1 MLTPTLVNL
10 WKEISNLK
18 TNEELFDYFEWIRSA
33 LEWCD
38 NIDFWWQFTKKKDN
52 GKVKYIRFLLEL
64 HIK

>member
-38 NIDFWWQFTKKKDN
+38 NIDFWWELWKKKKDW
-52 GKVKYIRFLLEL
+52 KVENIKLLLEL
-64 HIK
+64 SIK